1 MGIGGGTLSVPIL
14 NALRV
19 PMHTAVGTGA
29 MLGMVISLP
38 GALAF
43 VVNGL
48 GVPLRPPLSLGYVNL
63 LGMALIVPATMA
75 TTGWG
80 ARLAH
85 RIDARRLRQVFALFL
100 ALTSARML
108 AGLLS

>member
-1 MGIGGGTLSVPIL
+1 
-14 NALRV
+14 
-19 PMHTAVGTGA
+19 
-29 MLGMVISLP
+29 MLGMAP
-38 GALAF
+38 
-43 VVNGL
+43 
-48 GVPLRPPLSLGYVNL
+48 
-63 LGMALIVPATMA
+63 IVPATMA

-85 RIDARRLRQVFALFL
+85 RIDARRLRQVFAPFL